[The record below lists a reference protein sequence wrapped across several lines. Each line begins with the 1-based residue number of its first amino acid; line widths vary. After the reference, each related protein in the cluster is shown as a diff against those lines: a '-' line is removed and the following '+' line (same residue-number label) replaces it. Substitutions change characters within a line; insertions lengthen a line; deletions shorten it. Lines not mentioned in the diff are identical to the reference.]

1 MRVYRSDSTRE
12 YVVWSVLLLSVGT
25 LFSWI
30 EMKDTARLVE
40 AWLIGLPFFSAFVLI
55 DYFFTYIKIDE
66 TSGTVAQQSFLYWY
80 KKIPISSIIKISKQP
95 HPLYK
100 ALSWSIAVEY
110 RREKGKNKVME
121 IWPSF
126 SPETIG
132 KFLTDMKS
140 LDPSIQF
147 DKECE
152 EWMEKAQKAKA

>member
-1 MRVYRSDSTRE
+1 MLVGYL
-12 YVVWSVLLLSVGT
+12 VLIVFVGWLESINLGRLLKASAIVILGFGT
-25 LFSWI
+25 I
-30 EMKDTARLVE
+30 A
-40 AWLIGLPFFSAFVLI
+40 LI
-55 DYFFTYIKIDE
+55 DYFFTYLKIDE
-66 TSGTVAQQSFLYWY
+66 TSGTIAQRSFLYWY
-80 KKIPISSIIKISKQP
+80 RKIPIEFIIKVSKQP

-110 RREKGKNKVME
+110 RSEKGKNKVME

-132 KFLTDMKS
+132 KFLADLKK
-140 LDPSIQF
+140 LNPSIQF